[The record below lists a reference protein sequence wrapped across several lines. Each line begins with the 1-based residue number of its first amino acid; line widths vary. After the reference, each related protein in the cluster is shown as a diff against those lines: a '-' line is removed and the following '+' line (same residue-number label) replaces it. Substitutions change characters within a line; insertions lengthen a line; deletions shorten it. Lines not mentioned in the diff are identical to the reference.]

1 MEPMARDEMAGCA
14 AKMLNDLAYIA
25 GRESRRSYGDMECGF
40 CMALAMVYGEA
51 PQQIQ
56 LEIEGHEDE
65 A

>member
-1 MEPMARDEMAGCA
+1 MEPMARDEMMSCA
-14 AKMLNDLAYIA
+14 AKVLNDLAYIV
-25 GRESRRSYGDMECGF
+25 GRESYGDVERGF